1 MSAGLTLRPACIFTG
16 ANHQTI
22 KAHAEP
28 FFPRPPWAI
37 SDPFDKSM
45 GTTNGSYGSAL
56 YGKQGMMNE
65 MEASRDFI
73 SPIKAAAQKQRAGR
87 GAAACLAW

>member
-1 MSAGLTLRPACIFTG
+1 MSHTG
-16 ANHQTI
+16 ASHQTI
-22 KAHAEP
+22 KAHAAP

-56 YGKQGMMNE
+56 YGKQGMNDMG
-65 MEASRDFI
+65 ASRDFI

>member
-1 MSAGLTLRPACIFTG
+1 MSAGFASRHTCVCAG

-22 KAHAEP
+22 KAHAAP

-37 SDPFDKSM
+37 SDPFDKGM
-45 GTTNGSYGSAL
+45 GTSNGSYGSAL
-56 YGKQGMMNE
+56 YGKTGMHE
-65 MEASRDFI
+65 TEASHDFI